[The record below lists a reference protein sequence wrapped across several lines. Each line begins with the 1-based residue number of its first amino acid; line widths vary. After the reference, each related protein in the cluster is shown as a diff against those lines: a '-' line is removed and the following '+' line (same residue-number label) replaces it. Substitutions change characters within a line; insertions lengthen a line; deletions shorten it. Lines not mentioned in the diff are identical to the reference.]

1 VTRVNWIK
9 TIGTNW
15 LRWHRESRKK
25 RERYLEDRLVYCADC
40 DRNRRLMFLSG
51 SLACS
56 ACGSGQW
63 MFVSAGIVSKFKDFD
78 EKAVEAQLAVARSV
92 RRPQKEVFP
101 ERSTGYFSKSSSPS
115 FLRSRS
121 LDVQACRRPTSKC
134 VPAANGYRRERS
146 SEAVLAPSLSAVFRR
161 TRHTG
166 LRR

>member
-25 RERYLEDRLVYCADC
+25 RERYLEDRLAYCADC
-40 DRNRRLMFLSG
+40 EGNRRLMFLSG

-63 MFVSAGIVSKFKDFD
+63 MFVSAGIVSKFKDYD

-92 RRPQKEVFP
+92 RRPQKEAF
-101 ERSTGYFSKSSSPS
+101 FSPN
-115 FLRSRS
+115 
-121 LDVQACRRPTSKC
+121 
-134 VPAANGYRRERS
+134 AAL
-146 SEAVLAPSLSAVFRR
+146 V
-161 TRHTG
+161 
-166 LRR
+166 